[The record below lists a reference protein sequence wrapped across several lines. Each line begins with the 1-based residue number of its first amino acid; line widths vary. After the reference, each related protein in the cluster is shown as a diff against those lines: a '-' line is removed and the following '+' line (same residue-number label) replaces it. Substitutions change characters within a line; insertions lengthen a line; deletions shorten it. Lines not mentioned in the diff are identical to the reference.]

1 MPKIIYKCDA
11 CQFLFERTGKIEDCP
26 DCGRDGVRV
35 ATNDEQ
41 SEYMKIRA
49 ELQKYDD

>member
-35 ATNDEQ
+35 ATNEEQ

-49 ELQKYDD
+49 ELQKYDE